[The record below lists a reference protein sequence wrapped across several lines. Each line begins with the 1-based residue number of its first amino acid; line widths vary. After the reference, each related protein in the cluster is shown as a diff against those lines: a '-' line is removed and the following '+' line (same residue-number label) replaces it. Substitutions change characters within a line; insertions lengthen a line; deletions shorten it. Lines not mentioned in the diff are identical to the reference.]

1 MAVCSSVVS
10 PRMLQLMT
18 EILSGKLS
26 HVIECS
32 SRKLTKLK
40 KKNILFVVTVI
51 CTKIY
56 EGLTYYLN
64 TTVTLVVFFNWEGIL
79 HHKFV
84 YECTMFDKENT

>member
-1 MAVCSSVVS
+1 
-10 PRMLQLMT
+10 
-18 EILSGKLS
+18 
-26 HVIECS
+26 VIECS
-32 SRKLTKLK
+32 SCKLTKL

-56 EGLTYYLN
+56 EGLAALLKHN
-64 TTVTLVVFFNWEGIL
+64 SDISFFFNWEGIL